1 LNVLLDTNALLWSLL
16 KPDRLSTLARRV
28 IEEAETVH
36 VSAASIYEIDF
47 KREKLKAGGARRE
60 DSFLTRMPNNMARS
74 LPALGFALLDISAE
88 VASRA
93 ARLPLHHRDPWDRLI
108 VAQAMILDAP
118 LVSVDAALG
127 AYEVDIL
134 W

>member
-1 LNVLLDTNALLWSLL
+1 MNVLLDTNALLWSLL

-60 DSFLTRMPNNMARS
+60 DSFLTRMPNNMREACRLWALPCSTSRPRSRRAR
-74 LPALGFALLDISAE
+74 PGFLSTIAT
-88 VASRA
+88 
-93 ARLPLHHRDPWDRLI
+93 H
-108 VAQAMILDAP
+108 
-118 LVSVDAALG
+118 G
-127 AYEVDIL
+127 TG
-134 W
+134 

>member
-1 LNVLLDTNALLWSLL
+1 MNVLLDTNALLWSLL

-127 AYEVDIL
+127 AYDVDIL

>member
-1 LNVLLDTNALLWSLL
+1 MNILLDTNALLWSLL
-16 KPDRLSTLARRV
+16 TPDRLSASAHRV
-28 IEEAETVH
+28 IVEAETVY

-47 KREKLKAGGARRE
+47 KREKLKAGGVRRE
-60 DSFLTRMPNNMARS
+60 DSVLTRMPHDMASS
-74 LPALGFALLDISAE
+74 LPMLGFSLLDITAE

-108 VAQAMILDAP
+108 VAQAMSLDAP
-118 LVSVDAALG
+118 LVSVDAALA
-127 AYEVDIL
+127 AYDVDIL

>member
-1 LNVLLDTNALLWSLL
+1 LNILLDTNALLWSLL
-16 KPDRLSTLARRV
+16 KPDRLSALAYRL
-28 IEEAETVH
+28 IEDAQTVH

-47 KREKLKAGGARRE
+47 KREKLKAGGVRRE
-60 DSFLTRMPNNMARS
+60 DSFLTRMPHDMARS
-74 LPALGFALLDISAE
+74 LPILGFALLDISAE

-108 VAQAMILDAP
+108 VAQAMSLDAP
-118 LVSVDAALG
+118 LVSVDAALS
-127 AYEVDIL
+127 AYDVDIL